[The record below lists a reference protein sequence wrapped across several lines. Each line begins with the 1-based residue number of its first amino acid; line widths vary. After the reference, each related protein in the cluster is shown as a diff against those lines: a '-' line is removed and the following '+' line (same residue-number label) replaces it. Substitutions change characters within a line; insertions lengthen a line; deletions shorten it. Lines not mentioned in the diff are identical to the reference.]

1 MINRR
6 QILAGSVVGAA
17 SLMLPEA
24 PALAQPRTMAKEVL
38 SDPDIPVLG
47 NPDGDVTVVEF
58 FDYQCVYC
66 KWGFPDLMKVV
77 ERDGK
82 VRLVMKDWPIFG
94 EASVQAAGLVLAA
107 RETGQYAE
115 AMQALMAN
123 RQQLQWYGAEKIL
136 ARAGLDP
143 AVLKQSL
150 QKDAKRIQD
159 VLARNYAQA
168 RAFHFRGTPSFIV
181 GSAIHP
187 GMMRERDLVK
197 AIAAAR
203 AA

>member
-17 SLMLPEA
+17 SLMLPEGL
-24 PALAQPRTMAKEVL
+24 ALAQPRSMAKEVL
-38 SDPDIPVLG
+38 FDPDIPVLG
-47 NPDGDVTVVEF
+47 NPNGDVTIVEF
-58 FDYQCVYC
+58 FDYQCSYC
-66 KWGFPDLMKVV
+66 KWGFPDLMNVV

-94 EASVQAAGLVLAA
+94 EASAQAAGLVLAA

-115 AMQALMAN
+115 AMRALMAN
-123 RQQLQWYGAEKIL
+123 RQKFQWYGVEKIL

-143 AVLKQSL
+143 AVLKGSL
-150 QKDAKRIQD
+150 HKDAKRIQD

-168 RAFHFRGTPSFIV
+168 RAFHFRGTPSFII

-187 GMMRERDLVK
+187 GMMREQELVK